1 MCFELVFFFFSQY
14 WTVLYVNLSDLVF
27 PYLVYCFY
35 IKIFYEL
42 IVSALFNFSETVVT
56 CDGFVQSL
64 SCDTGVISVQS
75 ATYGR
80 TSSQIC
86 SAGRPR
92 SQISNTWC
100 SKNVPVIF
108 KRCNGLRTCE
118 FKAQGLARPD
128 PCFGT
133 YKYYT
138 TNYICI
144 TAETSVTCDRGYG
157 YLKCEHGKIQINTAN
172 YGRTDKTTCSQGRPS
187 QQLQNTNCFSP
198 NALDFV
204 SKSCNGLDTCKV
216 YAKRTGLTDPCF
228 GTYKYLAISYSC
240 LHHKICEYLFATQFI
255 LLSSGSVFR
264 ILVNNNNSIM
274 FFFNQVFVSLIY
286 ILLWCRCEGKSS
298 CSILASNSVFSDPCF
313 GTFKYLNI
321 SYSCV
326 SKCKCYCIEK
336 LYCIVFLCVD

>member
-1 MCFELVFFFFSQY
+1 MISAGISFVHEPHQQSSVKQRL
-14 WTVLYVNLSDLVF
+14 LDG
-27 PYLVYCFY
+27 
-35 IKIFYEL
+35 
-42 IVSALFNFSETVVT
+42 IVH
-56 CDGFVQSL
+56 
-64 SCDTGVISVQS
+64 VQS

-204 SKSCNGLDTCKV
+204 
-216 YAKRTGLTDPCF
+216 
-228 GTYKYLAISYSC
+228 
-240 LHHKICEYLFATQFI
+240 
-255 LLSSGSVFR
+255 
-264 ILVNNNNSIM
+264 
-274 FFFNQVFVSLIY
+274 
-286 ILLWCRCEGKSS
+286 CEGKSS

-321 SYSCV
+321 SYSCIT
-326 SKCKCYCIEK
+326 CNI
-336 LYCIVFLCVD
+336 IN

>member
-1 MCFELVFFFFSQY
+1 
-14 WTVLYVNLSDLVF
+14 
-27 PYLVYCFY
+27 
-35 IKIFYEL
+35 
-42 IVSALFNFSETVVT
+42 ETVVT

-64 SCDTGVISVQS
+64 SCGTGVISVQS

-144 TAETSVTCDRGYG
+144 TAVFCQKQNTPTECS
-157 YLKCEHGKIQINTAN
+157 EHGTVIHIQSAN
-172 YGRTDKTTCSQGRPS
+172 YGRTDSSTCSTGRPPAQLSKTDCYTLNS
-187 QQLQNTNCFSP
+187 QTVVAS
-198 NALDFV
+198 
-204 SKSCNGLDTCKV
+204 
-216 YAKRTGLTDPCF
+216 R
-228 GTYKYLAISYSC
+228 
-240 LHHKICEYLFATQFI
+240 
-255 LLSSGSVFR
+255 SV
-264 ILVNNNNSIM
+264 
-274 FFFNQVFVSLIY
+274 LI
-286 ILLWCRCEGKSS
+286 CEGKSS
-298 CSILASNSVFSDPCF
+298 CSILASNSVFSDPCV

-321 SYSCV
+321 SYSCG

-336 LYCIVFLCVD
+336 LYCIVF

>member
-1 MCFELVFFFFSQY
+1 
-14 WTVLYVNLSDLVF
+14 
-27 PYLVYCFY
+27 
-35 IKIFYEL
+35 IFCRL
-42 IVSALFNFSETVVT
+42 TVVLLNSRLLISA
-56 CDGFVQSL
+56 GISFVHEPHQQS
-64 SCDTGVISVQS
+64 SVNVQS

-144 TAETSVTCDRGYG
+144 TAGLDFFSLFLQFQLFIISFT
-157 YLKCEHGKIQINTAN
+157 INTAN

-240 LHHKICEYLFATQFI
+240 LHHKICEYFA
-255 LLSSGSVFR
+255 
-264 ILVNNNNSIM
+264 NS
-274 FFFNQVFVSLIY
+274 Q
-286 ILLWCRCEGKSS
+286 G
-298 CSILASNSVFSDPCF
+298 
-313 GTFKYLNI
+313 
-321 SYSCV
+321 CV
-326 SKCKCYCIEK
+326 
-336 LYCIVFLCVD
+336 LH

>member
-64 SCDTGVISVQS
+64 SC
-75 ATYGR
+75 
-80 TSSQIC
+80 
-86 SAGRPR
+86 
-92 SQISNTWC
+92 
-100 SKNVPVIF
+100 
-108 KRCNGLRTCE
+108 
-118 FKAQGLARPD
+118 
-128 PCFGT
+128 
-133 YKYYT
+133 
-138 TNYICI
+138 
-144 TAETSVTCDRGYG
+144 
-157 YLKCEHGKIQINTAN
+157 EHGKIQINTAN

-204 SKSCNGLDTCKV
+204 SKSCNGLEICEV
-216 YAKRTGLTDPCF
+216 YATHMIFTDPCF
-228 GTYKYLAISYSC
+228 GTYKYLAISYFC
-240 LHHKICEYLFATQFI
+240 LPHRIREYLFHGTVIHIQSANYGRTDSSTCSNGRPPAQ
-255 LLSSGSVFR
+255 LSKTDCYT
-264 ILVNNNNSIM
+264 LNS
-274 FFFNQVFVSLIY
+274 QTVVAS
-286 ILLWCRCEGKSS
+286 RCEGKSS
-298 CSILASNSVFSDPCF
+298 CSILASNSVFSDPCV

-321 SYSCV
+321 SYSCG

-336 LYCIVFLCVD
+336 LYCIVF

>member
-1 MCFELVFFFFSQY
+1 MDQLIRGYIHTFYSDSRIMFSLSVLLLTLVLLNSR
-14 WTVLYVNLSDLVF
+14 L
-27 PYLVYCFY
+27 
-35 IKIFYEL
+35 L
-42 IVSALFNFSETVVT
+42 ISAETVVT

-64 SCDTGVISVQS
+64 SCGTGVISVQS

-80 TSSQIC
+80 TSGQTC
-86 SAGRPR
+86 SVGRPQ

-100 SKNVPVIF
+100 SINVPMIF
-108 KRCNGLRTCE
+108 KWCNGLRTCE

-144 TAETSVTCDRGYG
+144 TAETSVTCHGGYG
-157 YLKCEHGKIQINTAN
+157 YLKCKHGKIQINTAN

-204 SKSCNGLDTCKV
+204 SKSCNGLEICEV
-216 YAKRTGLTDPCF
+216 YATHMIFTDPCF
-228 GTYKYLAISYSC
+228 GTYKYLAISYFC
-240 LHHKICEYLFATQFI
+240 LPHRIHSRIVCEHETSALTCEHGTVIHIQSANYGRTDSSTCSNGRPPAQ
-255 LLSSGSVFR
+255 LSKTDCYT
-264 ILVNNNNSIM
+264 LNS
-274 FFFNQVFVSLIY
+274 QTVVAS
-286 ILLWCRCEGKSS
+286 RCEGKSS
-298 CSILASNSVFSDPCF
+298 CSILASNSVFSDPCV

-321 SYSCV
+321 SYSCG
-326 SKCKCYCIEK
+326 SK
-336 LYCIVFLCVD
+336 

>member
-1 MCFELVFFFFSQY
+1 SEATSTPS
-14 WTVLYVNLSDLVF
+14 TVTAES
-27 PYLVYCFY
+27 C
-35 IKIFYEL
+35 
-42 IVSALFNFSETVVT
+42 
-56 CDGFVQSL
+56 SL
-64 SCDTGVISVQS
+64 SVSSYLLVSFFHLIKLQNQMHSGHYYTGVISVQS

-204 SKSCNGLDTCKV
+204 SK
-216 YAKRTGLTDPCF
+216 
-228 GTYKYLAISYSC
+228 
-240 LHHKICEYLFATQFI
+240 
-255 LLSSGSVFR
+255 
-264 ILVNNNNSIM
+264 
-274 FFFNQVFVSLIY
+274 
-286 ILLWCRCEGKSS
+286 RCEGKSS